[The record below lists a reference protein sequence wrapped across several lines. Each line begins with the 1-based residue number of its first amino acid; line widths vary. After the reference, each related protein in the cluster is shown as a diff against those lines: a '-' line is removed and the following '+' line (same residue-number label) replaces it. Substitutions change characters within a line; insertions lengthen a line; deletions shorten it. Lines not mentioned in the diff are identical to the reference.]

1 MPDGFGFSEGIK
13 GVSGALDS
21 TREASKSL
29 TKSIE
34 GIQNDGADVARQKL
48 AERRKAQQVKPD
60 ETIMRAYKEYQI
72 LEEVKKLELRIK
84 AEVVNKH
91 GQKAW
96 DDIQA
101 IKMRMIKEDKQNKV
115 YFESDLKKVR
125 RVQVWC
131 FIAALI
137 VTLWLKFILGA
148 F

>member
-1 MPDGFGFSEGIK
+1 MSDNFGFSEGIK
-13 GVSGALDS
+13 GLGSALDS

-34 GIQNDGADVARQKL
+34 GIQNDGAEVARQKL

-72 LEEVKKLELRIK
+72 LQEVKKLELRMK
-84 AEVVNKH
+84 AAAVNKY

-96 DDIQA
+96 DEIQS
-101 IKMRMIKEDKQNKV
+101 IKVRMLKEDKQNKA
-115 YFESDLKKVR
+115 YFENDLKAVR
-125 RVQVWC
+125 RVQIWC
-131 FIAALI
+131 FVAALI